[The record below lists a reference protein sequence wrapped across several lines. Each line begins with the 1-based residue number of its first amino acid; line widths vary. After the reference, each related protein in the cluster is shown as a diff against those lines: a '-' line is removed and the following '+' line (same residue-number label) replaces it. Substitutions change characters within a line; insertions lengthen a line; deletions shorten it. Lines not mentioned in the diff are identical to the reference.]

1 VGEEEDAHDRLK
13 RQRAAVPG
21 VDRAG
26 RLLRA
31 DARLKVD
38 MPPDATVAGSV
49 DGHAEREEDLSDGDA
64 RKEMVGDRAST
75 PLQAFERLREEL
87 GSGAA
92 PVRSRNTIA
101 TLGLLDGRE
110 LVPPVASTL
119 ERHPERE
126 LIARPAAL
134 EFGKTARPEL
144 LL

>member
-1 VGEEEDAHDRLK
+1 MTDSN
-13 RQRAAVPG
+13 
-21 VDRAG
+21 
-26 RLLRA
+26 
-31 DARLKVD
+31 
-38 MPPDATVAGSV
+38 GS
-49 DGHAEREEDLSDGDA
+49 EQPYQ
-64 RKEMVGDRAST
+64 AST
-75 PLQAFERLREEL
+75 EPAASFGPTPDSKWICHRTLPSPGASTGTPSERRISRTGTPAKRWLAIVPVLHCRPSSVRLREEL
-87 GSGAA
+87 ESGAA

-144 LL
+144 LF